1 MLYQFLAL
9 FIAAHILLWILGVL
23 TERGGFILVA
33 ITILF
38 FTMSLPIIVLEYPQ
52 TFVANSTAE
61 MTIHAFRDPML
72 TMIQFPLLF
81 WYIWSYNELIDWG
94 AELENAGF

>member
-9 FIAAHILLWILGVL
+9 FIAVHILLWIIGIL

-33 ITILF
+33 LTLLF
-38 FTMSLPIIVLEYPQ
+38 ITMSLPLIALEYPQ
-52 TFVANSTAE
+52 AFVSNSTAE

-72 TMIQFPLLF
+72 TLAQFPLLF
-81 WYIWSYNELIDWG
+81 WYVWTYNELVDWG
-94 AELENAGF
+94 SELENSGF